1 MTDTRAIDF
10 RGRLDQ
16 AIKRLMSVTVK
27 GERAQ
32 VTVPAVY
39 PSGAGSCVDIVL
51 NGDKC
56 FVTDMAL
63 GQTEAELFGASDFYD
78 NAAKTASARYGV
90 GYDGLSVFAFWAS
103 IDNVESAISLVA
115 TTSVAAATS
124 AIMKASEEK
133 ERRLHTELYKRVSS
147 IFGEKRVT
155 KIMDLTGRDATW
167 TAHNVV
173 RTNDDGHLAVFE
185 FVSDSTI
192 SVSSKFLMF
201 SDLSKKKG
209 KFSLNSVV
217 SDISK
222 VKGKTAML
230 ADVSHILESSAP
242 ESDFVRYAEAA

>member
-1 MTDTRAIDF
+1 MIDTRTIDF
-10 RGRLDQ
+10 RARLDQ
-16 AIKRLMSVTVK
+16 AVRRLMSVTVE

-56 FVTDMAL
+56 FVSDMAL
-63 GQTEAELFGASDFYD
+63 GQTEAEMFGATDFYD
-78 NAAKTASARYGV
+78 NAAKAASSRYSV

-115 TTSVAAATS
+115 TASVAAATA
-124 AIMKASEEK
+124 AIMRASEEK
-133 ERRLHTELYKRVSS
+133 ERRTHSELYERVTH
-147 IFGEKRVT
+147 IFGEAKVA
-155 KIMDLTGRDATW
+155 KIMELTGRDATW

-173 RTNDDGHLAVFE
+173 RTNDEGHIAVFE
-185 FVSDSTI
+185 FVSDSTL

-201 SDLSKKKG
+201 SDLAKKKG

-217 SDISK
+217 SDISR

-230 ADVSHILESSAP
+230 ADVSQILESNAP
-242 ESDFVRYAEAA
+242 ESDFIRYAEAS